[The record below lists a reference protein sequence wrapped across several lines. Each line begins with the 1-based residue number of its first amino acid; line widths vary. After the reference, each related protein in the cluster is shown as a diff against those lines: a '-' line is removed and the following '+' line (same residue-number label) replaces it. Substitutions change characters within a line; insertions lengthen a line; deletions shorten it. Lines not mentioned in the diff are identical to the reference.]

1 MDEPC
6 TAPAILVETVGV
18 FETNCYFV
26 YPKESGTLYII
37 DPGGE
42 EEKLLETIERF
53 PDAKSYEILLTH
65 GHVDHISGAGAV
77 AGKLG
82 VASVYLHPADL
93 PLYNSPENALLPY
106 IPPAQ
111 NLPPTQWPPEMND
124 FSIIPTPGH
133 TPGGVCYYFESLNAL
148 FSGDTLF
155 SGSVGRTDLP
165 GGDYDSLMK
174 SIKTKLLIL
183 PEKLAVF
190 PGHGE
195 QTTIGIEKSFNP
207 YLHSN

>member
-1 MDEPC
+1 MKEAN
-6 TAPAILVETVGV
+6 TAPTILVETVGV

-26 YPKESGTLYII
+26 YPKKEGTLYII
-37 DPGGE
+37 DPGGD
-42 EEKLLETIERF
+42 EEKLLETLATF
-53 PDAKSYEILLTH
+53 HDVKQYQILLTH
-65 GHVDHISGAGAV
+65 AHVDHISGAGAV
-77 AGKLG
+77 AKKKGLS
-82 VASVYLHPADL
+82 SVYLHPADL

-106 IPPAQ
+106 LPPAK
-111 NLPPTQWPPEMND
+111 NLPPAHWAPEMTD
-124 FSIIPTPGH
+124 FTIITTPGH

-174 SIKTKLLIL
+174 SIRQKLMIL

-207 YLHSN
+207 YLAQ